1 MIHCSGLSKSFGPI
15 PALVEVNLQL
25 DKGSI
30 TGLLGPDGAGK
41 TTLLRMICGLIT
53 ADSGQVK
60 LLGLSPEK
68 IDPRDLG
75 YMPQRFSLYGDL
87 SVIENINFFASLYG
101 LPKTLIRKRAGE
113 ILERTGLAGFEQRL
127 AEQLSGGMKQKLALS
142 CALIT
147 RPQILVLDEPTYG
160 VDPASR
166 QEFWHILYDLNSE
179 GMTILLSTPYMD
191 EAELCHQVA
200 FINQGRLERVGT
212 ASAIIQSFPFH
223 ILEVKVPV
231 KDPGFFDALPGI
243 LDASFYGYKY
253 RLVVEEVEKSRRLL
267 EEFLSSQDLVAESI
281 AESTPSMEELFVF
294 LAESPISEG
303 CKQGQG

>member
-1 MIHCSGLSKSFGPI
+1 MINCAQLTKSFGPI
-15 PALVEVNLQL
+15 PAVREANLQV
-25 DKGSI
+25 KKQSI

-53 ADSGQVK
+53 PDSGAVQ
-60 LLGLSPEK
+60 LMGLSPEK
-68 IDPRDLG
+68 IERQDLG

-87 SVIENINFFASLYG
+87 SVMENIDFFASLYG
-101 LPKTLIRKRAGE
+101 LHKSLIRERAEE

-127 AEQLSGGMKQKLALS
+127 GEQLSGGMKQKLALS

-160 VDPASR
+160 VDPQSR
-166 QEFWHILYDLNSE
+166 QEFWRILYDLNRE

-200 FINQGRLERVGT
+200 FINEGRLEVV
-212 ASAIIQSFPFH
+212 APPAEIKLSFPFR
-223 ILEVKVPV
+223 ILELRAPLR
-231 KDPGFFDALPGI
+231 DPHFFDSLPGI

-253 RLVVEEVEKSRRLL
+253 RLVVEEVENSRHLL
-267 EEFLSSQDLVAESI
+267 EELLASQGLEPESI
-281 AESTPSMEELFVF
+281 VEAVPSMEELFVF
-294 LAESPISEG
+294 LAEAKGLAGGEL
-303 CKQGQG
+303 